1 MSPRLPGTLP
11 PNPELAMSTSTVESL
26 YPKIERFVPRLEWD
40 IHRPKIERI
49 LELKKERNAVIL
61 AHTYQSPWIYHTVA
75 DIKGDSLQ
83 LARLAADVEADVIV
97 MAGVNFMADTAKI
110 VNPTKTVL
118 MPDLDAGCSLAESI
132 TAEDVRALRQKYP
145 GVPVVTYVNTDAA
158 VKAESDIC
166 CTSSNAVEVVE
177 SLGVP
182 RIIFLPDKFLGTFVA
197 SQVPS
202 VEVILWEG
210 ACMVHERFTAG
221 DIAELRRKYPDVK
234 VLAHPECPPDVLDN
248 ADYVGST
255 SGMSKYVHTNGA
267 TRIALV
273 TECSMSANVA
283 ADNPDVEIVRPCQLC
298 PHMQKITLD
307 NIITSLE
314 KMEHEVVIPPDILER
329 ARLAIDRMLAVRVGV
344 RGA

>member
-1 MSPRLPGTLP
+1 MSQP
-11 PNPELAMSTSTVESL
+11 STIDAL
-26 YPKIERFVPRLEWD
+26 YPKIERFLPRIEWD
-40 IHRPKIERI
+40 IYRPKIERI
-49 LELKKERNAVIL
+49 LELKKQRNAVIL

-83 LARLAADVEADVIV
+83 LAREAVNVHADVIV

-110 VNPTKTVL
+110 VNPSKMVL
-118 MPDLDAGCSLAESI
+118 MPDLHAGCSLAESI
-132 TAEDVRALRQKYP
+132 TAEDVQKLKAEHP

-166 CTSSNAVEVVE
+166 CTSSNAVEVVA
-177 SLGVP
+177 SLNVP
-182 RIIFLPDKFLGTFVA
+182 KIIFLPDKYLGTYVA
-197 SQVPS
+197 SQIPS
-202 VEVILWEG
+202 VEVILWQG
-210 ACMVHERFTAG
+210 SCMVHEKFHAA
-221 DIAELRRKYPDVK
+221 DIAQLRETYPNVK

-255 SGMSKYVHTNGA
+255 SGMSKYVATSGA
-267 TRIALV
+267 KRIALV
-273 TECSMSANVA
+273 TECSMSSNVA

-307 NIITSLE
+307 NIIESLE
-314 KMEHEVVIPPDILER
+314 KLQYPVEIPDDILKR
-329 ARLAIDRMLAVRVGV
+329 ARLAIDRMLAVPTGA